1 MDLRNGPILVIG
13 ATGQQGGAVARE
25 LLRHGFIVRAL
36 TRDVSQTAAEVLR
49 RMGAQVIHGDIEQ
62 IESLE
67 HAMHGCRG
75 VFSVQNFWKT
85 GAEREIEQ
93 GTRVAEVVHAL
104 KIPFMVYSS
113 VGGAE
118 RASNIPHF
126 ETKFVIEGRISEL
139 HLKAAVLRPV
149 WFMENFYRG
158 EMLQGILD
166 GTLTIP
172 LPPDVPLQMIAVED
186 IGFFAAQAFMHPDEH
201 AGKALEIAGDELTMP
216 EVAKLLSRRLGRPV
230 EYRQVPMDE
239 VRAGS
244 EENARMFEWFIR
256 SGYQAD
262 IEHLRVVH
270 PGLLRFEQWLNVVEV
285 PTASAVSAY

>member
-1 MDLRNGPILVIG
+1 MDLLNGPILVIG

-36 TRDVSQTAAEVLR
+36 TRDVSQPAAEVLR
-49 RMGAQVIHGDIEQ
+49 RMGAQVIHGDLDRID
-62 IESLE
+62 SLK

-75 VFSVQNFWKT
+75 VFSVQNFWQT
-85 GAEREIEQ
+85 GAELEIEQ

-104 KIPFMVYSS
+104 NIPFMVYSS

-139 HLKAAVLRPV
+139 RLKAAVLRPV
-149 WFMENFYRG
+149 WFMENFIRG
-158 EMLQGILD
+158 EMLEGIRNGILA
-166 GTLTIP
+166 IP

-201 AGKALEIAGDELTMP
+201 TGKALEIAGDELTMP
-216 EVAKLLSRRLGRPV
+216 EVARFLSRRLEQPV
-230 EYRQVPMDE
+230 VYQQVPIE
-239 VRAGS
+239 EARARS
-244 EENARMFEWFIR
+244 EENAGMFEWFIK

-270 PGLLRFEQWLNVVEV
+270 PGLLRFEQWLNMVEV
-285 PTASAVSAY
+285 PRASTVPAY